1 MREFRC
7 KIFHRNTSAN
17 TINEQRLGV
26 WEPIQTWWS
35 NKDFVSVYVFLL
47 LLQYDVA
54 MYSCPASLVHR
65 RSQSLEGHGNSEH
78 AMYMMFNEKA
88 SRKMMCL
95 TLRSPQQSR
104 CDKLPDQGWSKGRLS
119 LHGIL
124 LPSRTGSN
132 PADRSAE
139 QAKTT
144 CNPPMVALQP
154 VPAVLL
160 SRRRYR
166 SKLMRS
172 GLEISAPDSEW
183 SRGVFESCAETTR
196 RPFGCCAPYN
206 SGGLLPHGR
215 CCRRLF
221 VTLLRYSTYRSYK
234 LISPRKAP
242 QVQTPQPSHLP
253 DDQPTTDA
261 CTRVPSIP
269 PASGE

>member
-1 MREFRC
+1 
-7 KIFHRNTSAN
+7 
-17 TINEQRLGV
+17 
-26 WEPIQTWWS
+26 
-35 NKDFVSVYVFLL
+35 
-47 LLQYDVA
+47 
-54 MYSCPASLVHR
+54 MYSCPRARGKTASLVHR

-78 AMYMMFNEKA
+78 AMYVIVNEKA

-95 TLRSPQQSR
+95 TLRSPQQTR

-166 SKLMRS
+166 SELMRS

-183 SRGVFESCAETTR
+183 SRGVCLSRALK
-196 RPFGCCAPYN
+196 PLGAL
-206 SGGLLPHGR
+206 SAAVL
-215 CCRRLF
+215 
-221 VTLLRYSTYRSYK
+221 
-234 LISPRKAP
+234 
-242 QVQTPQPSHLP
+242 
-253 DDQPTTDA
+253 PTTVADYCLMDVAVDA
-261 CTRVPSIP
+261 S
-269 PASGE
+269 S